1 MSDCLSHD
9 VDYIRWVLGKEV
21 ENVFAVGISSDE
33 ELRENKVVDNATVVL
48 TFASGE

>member
-1 MSDCLSHD
+1 MIDCLSHD
-9 VDYIRWVLGKEV
+9 VDYIRWVLGKEL
-21 ENVFAVGISSDE
+21 ENVFAVGRSSDE